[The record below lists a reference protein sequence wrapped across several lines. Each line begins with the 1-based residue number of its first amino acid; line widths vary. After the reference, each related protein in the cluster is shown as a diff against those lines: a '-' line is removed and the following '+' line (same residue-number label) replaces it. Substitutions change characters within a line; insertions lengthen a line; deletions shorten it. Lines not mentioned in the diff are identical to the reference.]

1 MFQSLP
7 GKQTELQ
14 KQREMEN
21 AFSRTVKGPENFIFL
36 RDQGAAWDLFTIGC
50 FENLKHYAQAADV
63 PPAEADAA
71 AKSAGF
77 ESAAQIGPYLRTLIA
92 LHRDTLAVAI
102 K

>member
-1 MFQSLP
+1 
-7 GKQTELQ
+7 
-14 KQREMEN
+14 
-21 AFSRTVKGPENFIFL
+21 VKAPENFIFL

-63 PPAEADAA
+63 SPAEAEAA

-77 ESAAQIGPYLRTLIA
+77 ESAAQIGPYLSTLIA
-92 LHRDTLAVAI
+92 LHRDTLAVTI

>member
-1 MFQSLP
+1 M
-7 GKQTELQ
+7 
-14 KQREMEN
+14 
-21 AFSRTVKGPENFIFL
+21 
-36 RDQGAAWDLFTIGC
+36 
-50 FENLKHYAQAADV
+50 KHYAQAADV
-63 PPAEADAA
+63 PAAEADAA